1 VGASSLQ
8 LDRDAFHRLV
18 ERVFFAVS
26 HSARD
31 VNLAGFAVS
40 LIGHVDN
47 HAVENVLVLGAFFVR
62 SVADTQHTDLVVFEL
77 DFVMTCIGHGRVE
90 LGVGHG
96 RTGRCVLQ
104 LDLRDLYDVV
114 GSVLDHVASAGRTP
128 AHVACLERDLVGFAA
143 ALLISAAIGLF
154 SGLFVTR
161 LKIPSFLVT
170 LGMLLVVRGVA
181 LFVTDGFP
189 QRTWSAGGQWLAHL
203 LVGDFH
209 VGPFRVYA
217 SLFWFIA
224 AAIILGYVLT
234 KSKFG
239 NWIQAAGG
247 NAVAARARGVNVNAV
262 KVWLFVLSA
271 VMSAF
276 AGIISS
282 IRTSAANPNS
292 GTGYE
297 LEVIA
302 MVVIGG
308 TALTGG
314 RGTILGTVLG
324 ILILRVMRN
333 GIVLIGVPGLAYNI
347 FIGAI
352 ILGMM
357 ALHSWLERRHQAG
370 T

>member
-1 VGASSLQ
+1 METDGIVQ
-8 LDRDAFHRLV
+8 RLIAKP
-18 ERVFFAVS
+18 E
-26 HSARD
+26 
-31 VNLAGFAVS
+31 LGP
-40 LIGHVDN
+40 
-47 HAVENVLVLGAFFVR
+47 LVLLILEIAVFWAINPDFLSPQNISNILAF
-62 SVADTQHTDLVVFEL
+62 T
-77 DFVMTCIGHGRVE
+77 VE
-90 LGVGHG
+90 LGLIALAMTLLMTSGEF
-96 RTGRCVLQ
+96 
-104 LDLRDLYDVV
+104 DLSV
-114 GSVLDHVASAGRTP
+114 GSVFGFSAVLMWTLFNGGVTSLEVAFIIAI
-128 AHVACLERDLVGFAA
+128 VVA
-143 ALLISAAIGLF
+143 ALIGLVN
-154 SGLFVTR
+154 GWFVTQ

-170 LGMLLVVRGVA
+170 LGMLLVVRGTA

-189 QRTWSAGGQWLAHL
+189 QRTWNAEGSWLAEA
-203 LVGDFH
+203 LVGEFYI
-209 VGPFRVYA
+209 GPFRIYM

-224 AAIILGYVLT
+224 AVLILGYVLT
-234 KSKFG
+234 GSRFG
-239 NWIQAAGG
+239 NWVQAAGG
-247 NAVAARARGVNVNAV
+247 NPNAARARGVRVSSV
-262 KVWLFVLSA
+262 KVRLFVLSA
-271 VMSAF
+271 VMAAF

-282 IRTSAANPNS
+282 FRTAAANPNS

-308 TALTGG
+308 TALGGG
-314 RGTILGTVLG
+314 RGTIIGTVLG

>member
-1 VGASSLQ
+1 MENRQILRRLIAKPELGPLILLIVELAVFWSINPSFLSA
-8 LDRDAFHRLV
+8 LNISNTLAF
-18 ERVFFAVS
+18 
-26 HSARD
+26 
-31 VNLAGFAVS
+31 
-40 LIGHVDN
+40 
-47 HAVENVLVLGAFFVR
+47 
-62 SVADTQHTDLVVFEL
+62 T
-77 DFVMTCIGHGRVE
+77 VE
-90 LGVGHG
+90 LGLIALAMTLLMTSGEF
-96 RTGRCVLQ
+96 
-104 LDLRDLYDVV
+104 DLSV
-114 GSVLDHVASAGRTP
+114 GSLF
-128 AHVACLERDLVGFAA
+128 GFAPVLMWTLFNQGVVSLEIGFVIALAVA
-143 ALLISAAIGLF
+143 AFIGWVN
-154 SGLFVTR
+154 GLFVTR

-170 LGMLLVVRGVA
+170 LGMLLVVRGTA

-189 QRTWSAGGQWLAHL
+189 QRTWSAGDQPLAEV

-209 VGPFRVYA
+209 IGPFRIYM

-224 AAIILGYVLT
+224 AAVILSYVLT
-234 KSKFG
+234 QTKFG
-239 NWIQAAGG
+239 NWIQASGG
-247 NAVAARARGVNVNAV
+247 NASAARARGVNVART
-262 KVWLFVLSA
+262 KVALFMLSS

-276 AGIISS
+276 AGVISS

-314 RGTILGTVLG
+314 RGTIIGTVLG
-324 ILILRVMRN
+324 IFILRVMRN

-357 ALHSWLERRHQAG
+357 ALHSGLERRHQSG
-370 T
+370 N

>member
-1 VGASSLQ
+1 
-8 LDRDAFHRLV
+8 
-18 ERVFFAVS
+18 VF
-26 HSARD
+26 
-31 VNLAGFAVS
+31 GFAPVAMWTLYNAGLTS
-40 LIGHVDN
+40 L
-47 HAVENVLVLGAFFVR
+47 F
-62 SVADTQHTDLVVFEL
+62 
-77 DFVMTCIGHGRVE
+77 
-90 LGVGHG
+90 
-96 RTGRCVLQ
+96 
-104 LDLRDLYDVV
+104 
-114 GSVLDHVASAGRTP
+114 
-128 AHVACLERDLVGFAA
+128 VGFVV
-143 ALLISAAIGLF
+143 ALLISAGIGLF
-154 SGLFVTR
+154 NGLFVTR
-161 LKIPSFLVT
+161 LRIPSFLVT

-189 QRTWSAGGQWLAHL
+189 QRTWSAGGQWLADL

-234 KSKFG
+234 QSKFG
-239 NWIQAAGG
+239 NWIQATGG

-292 GTGYE
+292 GSGYE

-314 RGTILGTVLG
+314 RGTIIGTVLG